1 MSLIDSVAD
10 MTGKR
15 DRDSLEVTVAS
26 VLFELLDP
34 RRLMFWRVFEHGE
47 SLRLR
52 LRAGLRAGQPVAIS
66 DPGIDPDE
74 LPLLDSRAE
83 FRACFDSNSPLRLGD
98 SVSGSYSHVYP
109 VTNEHGVL
117 GLLEVEHVAP
127 LGDEQERL
135 IDGLLRIYRNY
146 LAVLDYSER
155 DELTGLLNRKTF
167 DRAFERLLARDAR
180 VHLPRRDIEWV
191 GRRGAADPQEQH
203 WLAVADIDHFKRIN
217 DRFGHLYGDEVLLLL
232 ARLMRSTFRATDKLF
247 RFGGEEFV
255 VMLGRMSPASAC
267 ETLERFRAAVEGF
280 RFPQV
285 GQVTISIGY
294 TAVSATDTVSAS
306 FDRADSALYYA
317 KQNGRNLVQCH
328 ENLLARGA
336 IAPKVTHSNDVEMF

>member
-66 DPGIDPDE
+66 DPGMDPDE

-98 SVSGSYSHVYP
+98 SNNGSFCHVYP
-109 VTNEHGVL
+109 VANEHGVL
-117 GLLEVEHVAP
+117 GLLEVEHIAP

-135 IDGLLRIYRNY
+135 VDGLLRIYRNY
-146 LAVLDYSER
+146 LAVLDYSEH

-167 DRAFERLLARDAR
+167 DHAFERLLARDAR
-180 VHLPRRDIEWV
+180 VDLPRRDIEWV
-191 GRRGAADPQEQH
+191 GRRGIADPQEQH

-255 VMLGRMSPASAC
+255 VMLGRMSPALAC
-267 ETLERFRAAVEGF
+267 ETLERFRAAVERF
-280 RFPQV
+280 SFPQV

-306 FDRADSALYYA
+306 FDRADAALYYA

-328 ENLLARGA
+328 ESLLARGA
-336 IAPKVTHSNDVEMF
+336 IEPKVTHSYDVELF

>member
-1 MSLIDSVAD
+1 MSLVDSGAD
-10 MTGKR
+10 MSGKR
-15 DRDSLEVTVAS
+15 GRDSLEVTVAS

-66 DPGIDPDE
+66 DPGMDPDE
-74 LPLLDSRAE
+74 LPLLDSRAA
-83 FRACFDSNSPLRLGD
+83 FRACFDSNSPLRIGD
-98 SVSGSYSHVYP
+98 SKNGSFCHVYP
-109 VTNEHGVL
+109 VANEHGVL

-135 IDGLLRIYRNY
+135 VDGLLRIYRNY
-146 LAVLDYSER
+146 LAVLDYSEH

-180 VHLPRRDIEWV
+180 VDLPRRDIEWV
-191 GRRGAADPQEQH
+191 GRRGVADPHEQH
-203 WLAVADIDHFKRIN
+203 WLAVADIDHFKRVN

-255 VMLGRMSPASAC
+255 VMLGRMSTASAC

-280 RFPQV
+280 NFPQV
-285 GQVTISIGY
+285 GQVAISIGD
-294 TAVSATDTVSAS
+294 TAVSATDTGSAS
-306 FDRADSALYYA
+306 FGRADAALYYA

-328 ENLLARGA
+328 ESLLARGA
-336 IAPKVTHSNDVEMF
+336 IEPKVTHSYDVELF